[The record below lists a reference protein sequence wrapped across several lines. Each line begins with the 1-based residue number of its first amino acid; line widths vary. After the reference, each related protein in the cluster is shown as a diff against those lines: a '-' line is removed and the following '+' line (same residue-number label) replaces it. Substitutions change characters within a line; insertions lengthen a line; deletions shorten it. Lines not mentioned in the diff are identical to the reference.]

1 MNDIIKKQILQDCN
15 TIELD
20 DLVTFISN
28 EQISLDEFIDARLDI
43 DKIKE
48 IKKLIVEVAARD
60 KEERERKKKEE
71 AELIKQQENASKKQE
86 ILQNIL
92 LGKINADDIKKA
104 VKTNIVSDSDLE
116 NLDLNPR
123 TKKALLN
130 YIDSPSSLTSY
141 TISELPP
148 MQEGR
153 TDIYCIGLAGTGKTT
168 MLTGLLKTAHQ
179 QGKIIPD
186 TYAGS
191 QGINFS
197 NTIIQNLNRGFIPPR
212 TSSDS
217 YIYVPLTIKD
227 DKGISHPLNIVDVPG
242 EIFRKISEEGEAR
255 QFLKYIKNN
264 NKKIFFI
271 VVDPQLH
278 YNPTKDS
285 LDQALVYPNILQILK
300 SEGIAEH
307 IDAIYL
313 VSNKF
318 DYLRDEYY
326 PYDEREYGD
335 IALEFINN
343 NFKALITNCL
353 DVKEH
358 SRYDF
363 KVKSLPFSI
372 GKLKWGAVLEEFDT
386 KFYEKLLEILINYSF
401 FVKGGVGKTWR

>member
-15 TIELD
+15 AIELV

-28 EQISLDEFIDARLDI
+28 EQISLDEFINAGLDI
-43 DKIKE
+43 NKIKE
-48 IKKLIVEVAARD
+48 IKKLAAEVAARD
-60 KEERERKKKEE
+60 KEEFERKKKEE
-71 AELIKQQENASKKQE
+71 TELVKQQENASKKQE

-92 LGKINADDIKKA
+92 LGKISADDIKKA
-104 VKTNIVSDSDLE
+104 IKTNIVSDSDLE
-116 NLDLNPR
+116 NLELNQR

-168 MLTGLLKTAHQ
+168 MLTGLLKAAQ
-179 QGKIIPD
+179 NQGKIIPD

-217 YIYVPLTIKD
+217 YIYIPLTIKD
-227 DKGISHPLNIVDVPG
+227 EKGISHPLNIVDVPG

-255 QFLKYIKNN
+255 QFLKYIKNK

-285 LDQALVYPNILQILK
+285 LDQSLVYPNILQILK

-313 VSNKF
+313 VTNKF
-318 DYLRDEYY
+318 DYLKDNEYPFDDRDE
-326 PYDEREYGD
+326 GD
-335 IALEFINN
+335 IALEFINS

-386 KFYEKLLEILINYSF
+386 KFSETLLEILINDSF
-401 FVKGGVGKTWR
+401 VVKGGSGKTWR

>member
-15 TIELD
+15 AIELN
-20 DLVTFISN
+20 DLATFISN
-28 EQISLDEFIDARLDI
+28 EQISLDEFIDAGLDY

-48 IKKLIVEVAARD
+48 IKKLADEVASRD

-92 LGKINADDIKKA
+92 FGKISADDIKKA

-116 NLDLNPR
+116 NLELNPR

-168 MLTGLLKTAHQ
+168 MLTGLLKAAQH

-227 DKGISHPLNIVDVPG
+227 EKGISHPLNIVDVPG

-285 LDQALVYPNILQILK
+285 LDQSLVYPNILQILK

-313 VSNKF
+313 VTNKF
-318 DYLRDEYY
+318 DYLKDNEY
-326 PYDEREYGD
+326 PFDDREEGD
-335 IALEFINN
+335 IALEFINS

-386 KFYEKLLEILINYSF
+386 KFSETLLEILINDSF
-401 FVKGGVGKTWR
+401 VVKGGVSKTWR

>member
-386 KFYEKLLEILINYSF
+386 KFSETLLEILINDSF
-401 FVKGGVGKTWR
+401 IVKGGVGKTWR

>member
-15 TIELD
+15 AIELD

-28 EQISLDEFIDARLDI
+28 EQISLDEFVDAGLDF
-43 DKIKE
+43 DKIKILNDLKAE
-48 IKKLIVEVAARD
+48 FEYN
-60 KEERERKKKEE
+60 KKEE
-71 AELIKQQENASKKQE
+71 EKRKRREEEELKKQQENNSKKQA

-92 LGKINADDIKKA
+92 LDKISADDIKKA
-104 VKTNIVSDSDLE
+104 VVDKLVSVSDIE
-116 NLDLNPR
+116 NLEINPR
-123 TKKALLN
+123 IKKALLN
-130 YIDSPSSLTSY
+130 YIESPSSLSSFS
-141 TISELPP
+141 INDLPV

-168 MLTGLLKTAHQ
+168 MLTGLLKSAQH
-179 QGKIIPD
+179 QGKTIPD

-212 TSSDS
+212 TKDGT
-217 YIYVPLTIKD
+217 YIYVPMTIKD

-242 EIFRKISEEGEAR
+242 EIFRKISENGEAN

-271 VVDPQLH
+271 VIDPYLH

-285 LDQALVYPNILQILK
+285 LDQSLVYPNILQILK

-307 IDAIYL
+307 IDAVYL
-313 VSNKF
+313 VTNKF
-318 DYLRDEYY
+318 DYLKDNEY
-326 PYDEREYGD
+326 PFDDREDGD

-358 SRYDF
+358 SRYNF
-363 KVKSLPFSI
+363 EVKSLPFSI

-386 KFYEKLLEILINYSF
+386 KFSETLLEILINDSF
-401 FVKGGVGKTWR
+401 VVKGGAGKRWK

>member
-15 TIELD
+15 AIELD

-28 EQISLDEFIDARLDI
+28 EQISFDEFIDAGLDV

-48 IKKLIVEVAARD
+48 IKKLVVEVAARD

-71 AELIKQQENASKKQE
+71 VELIKQQENASKKQE

-92 LGKINADDIKKA
+92 LGKISADDIKKA
-104 VKTNIVSDSDLE
+104 VKTNIVADSDLE
-116 NLDLNPR
+116 NLELNPR

-168 MLTGLLKTAHQ
+168 MLTGLLKAAQ
-179 QGKIIPD
+179 NQGKIIPD

-217 YIYVPLTIKD
+217 YIYIPLTIKD
-227 DKGISHPLNIVDVPG
+227 EKGISHPLNIVDVPG

-285 LDQALVYPNILQILK
+285 LDQSLVYPNILQILK

-313 VSNKF
+313 VTNKF
-318 DYLRDEYY
+318 DYLKDNEYPFDDRDE
-326 PYDEREYGD
+326 GD
-335 IALEFINN
+335 IALEFINS

-386 KFYEKLLEILINYSF
+386 KFSETLLEILINDSF
-401 FVKGGVGKTWR
+401 VVKGGSGKTWR

>member
-15 TIELD
+15 AIELD

-28 EQISLDEFIDARLDI
+28 QQISFDEFIDAGLDV

-48 IKKLIVEVAARD
+48 IKKLVVEVAARD

-71 AELIKQQENASKKQE
+71 VELIKQQENASKKQE

-92 LGKINADDIKKA
+92 LGKISADDIKKA
-104 VKTNIVSDSDLE
+104 VKTNIVADSDLE
-116 NLDLNPR
+116 NLELNPR

-168 MLTGLLKTAHQ
+168 MLTGLLKAAQ
-179 QGKIIPD
+179 NQGKIIPD

-217 YIYVPLTIKD
+217 YIYIPLTIKD
-227 DKGISHPLNIVDVPG
+227 EKGISHPLNIVDVPG

-285 LDQALVYPNILQILK
+285 LDQSLVYPNILQILK

-313 VSNKF
+313 VTNKF
-318 DYLRDEYY
+318 DYLKDNEYPFDDRDE
-326 PYDEREYGD
+326 GD
-335 IALEFINN
+335 IALEFINS

-386 KFYEKLLEILINYSF
+386 KFSETLLEILINDSF
-401 FVKGGVGKTWR
+401 VVKGGSGKTWR

>member
-15 TIELD
+15 AIELV

-28 EQISLDEFIDARLDI
+28 EQISLDEFINAGLDI
-43 DKIKE
+43 NKIKE
-48 IKKLIVEVAARD
+48 IKKLAAEVAARD
-60 KEERERKKKEE
+60 KDEFERKKKEE
-71 AELIKQQENASKKQE
+71 TELVKQLENASKKQE

-92 LGKINADDIKKA
+92 LGKISADDIKKA
-104 VKTNIVSDSDLE
+104 IKTNIVSDSDLE
-116 NLDLNPR
+116 NLELNQR

-168 MLTGLLKTAHQ
+168 MLTGLLKAAQ
-179 QGKIIPD
+179 NQGKIIPD

-217 YIYVPLTIKD
+217 YIYIPLTIKD
-227 DKGISHPLNIVDVPG
+227 EKGISHPLNIVDVPG

-255 QFLKYIKNN
+255 QFLKYIKNK

-285 LDQALVYPNILQILK
+285 LDQSLVYPNILQILK

-313 VSNKF
+313 VTNKF
-318 DYLRDEYY
+318 DYLKDNEYPFDDRDE
-326 PYDEREYGD
+326 GD
-335 IALEFINN
+335 IALEFINSY
-343 NFKALITNCL
+343 FKALITNCL

-386 KFYEKLLEILINYSF
+386 KFSETLLEILINDSF
-401 FVKGGVGKTWR
+401 VVKGGSGKTWR

>member
-15 TIELD
+15 AIELV

-28 EQISLDEFIDARLDI
+28 EQISLDEFINAGLDI
-43 DKIKE
+43 NKINE
-48 IKKLIVEVAARD
+48 IKKLAAEVAARD
-60 KEERERKKKEE
+60 KEEFERKKKEE
-71 AELIKQQENASKKQE
+71 TELVKQQENASKKQE

-92 LGKINADDIKKA
+92 LGKISADDIKKA
-104 VKTNIVSDSDLE
+104 IKTNIVSDSDLE
-116 NLDLNPR
+116 NLELNQR

-168 MLTGLLKTAHQ
+168 MLTGLLKAAQ
-179 QGKIIPD
+179 NQGKIIPD

-217 YIYVPLTIKD
+217 YIYIPLTIKD
-227 DKGISHPLNIVDVPG
+227 EKGISHPLNIVDVPG

-255 QFLKYIKNN
+255 QFLKYIKNK

-285 LDQALVYPNILQILK
+285 LDQSLVYPNILQILK

-313 VSNKF
+313 VTNKF
-318 DYLRDEYY
+318 DYLKDNEYPFDDRDE
-326 PYDEREYGD
+326 GD
-335 IALEFINN
+335 IALEFINS

-386 KFYEKLLEILINYSF
+386 KFSETLLEILINDSF
-401 FVKGGVGKTWR
+401 VVKGGSGKTWR

>member
-15 TIELD
+15 AIELD
-20 DLVTFISN
+20 DIATFISN
-28 EQISLDEFIDARLDI
+28 EQISLDEFIDAGLDFDKI
-43 DKIKE
+43 KKIKE
-48 IKKLIVEVAARD
+48 IAAEVAARD
-60 KEERERKKKEE
+60 KEAHERKKREE
-71 AELIKQQENASKKQE
+71 AELIKLQENASKKQE

-92 LGKINADDIKKA
+92 LGKISADDIKKA
-104 VKTNIVSDSDLE
+104 VKTNLVSDSDID
-116 NLDLNPR
+116 NLDLNSR
-123 TKKALLN
+123 IKKALIN

-141 TISELPP
+141 TINELPP

-168 MLTGLLKTAHQ
+168 MLTGLLKTAQH

-227 DKGISHPLNIVDVPG
+227 EKGISHPLNIVDVPG

-255 QFLKYIKNN
+255 QFLKYIKNT

-271 VVDPQLH
+271 VIDPQLH

-285 LDQALVYPNILQILK
+285 LDQSLVYPNILQILK

-313 VSNKF
+313 VTNKF
-318 DYLRDEYY
+318 DYLKDNEY
-326 PYDEREYGD
+326 PFDDREDGD
-335 IALEFINN
+335 IALEFINTN
-343 NFKALITNCL
+343 YKALITNCS

-386 KFYEKLLEILINYSF
+386 KFSETLLEILINDSF
-401 FVKGGVGKTWR
+401 VVKGGVGKTWR

>member
-1 MNDIIKKQILQDCN
+1 MNDIKKKQILQQCN
-15 TIELD
+15 TLELND
-20 DLVTFISN
+20 IVKLISDGKILEEEFSN
-28 EQISLDEFIDARLDI
+28 AGLDEDKVN
-43 DKIKE
+43 KIKTLVSE
-48 IKKLIVEVAARD
+48 AKIKY
-60 KEERERKKKEE
+60 KEEEKRKRREEE
-71 AELIKQQENASKKQE
+71 ELKILEENALKKQE

-92 LGKINADDIKKA
+92 LGKISADDIKKY
-104 VKTNIVSDSDLE
+104 VINNVLSESDIE
-116 NLDLNPR
+116 NLDINVR
-123 TKKALLN
+123 IKKALIN
-130 YIDSPSSLTSY
+130 YIDSPSSLSSF
-141 TISELPP
+141 TINQLPA

-168 MLTGLLKTAHQ
+168 MLTGLLKTAQH

-212 TSSDS
+212 TKSDS

-242 EIFRKISEEGEAR
+242 EIFRKISEEGEAH
-255 QFLKYIKNN
+255 QFLKYIKNS

-271 VVDPQLH
+271 VIDPQLH

-285 LDQALVYPNILQILK
+285 LDQSLIYPNILQILK

-313 VSNKF
+313 VTNKF
-318 DYLRDEYY
+318 DYLKDNDY
-326 PYDEREYGD
+326 PFDEREEGD

-343 NFKALITNCL
+343 NYKALITNCF

-363 KVKSLPFSI
+363 KLKSLPFSI
-372 GKLKWGAVLEEFDT
+372 GKLKWGAVLEEYDS
-386 KFYEKLLEILINYSF
+386 KFSETLLEILINDSF
-401 FVKGGVGKTWR
+401 IVKGGVGKTWR